1 MIGVNELENF
11 STKLTLR
18 IDWSEID
25 IFGHIN
31 NVAIFK
37 YVQAGRVN
45 YLEAIGL
52 MQLQYKTKI
61 GPILVSTNCQFRKQ
75 LFYPGQITIYS
86 KADFIKNTS
95 FGIKHVIY
103 NEINEICVEAQ
114 DVIVFFDFNTNNKR
128 LIPPELREKIEAL
141 QDKIRLDFDA

>member
-1 MIGVNELENF
+1 MNDF
-11 STKLTLR
+11 STKLELR
-18 IDWSEID
+18 MDWSEID

-52 MQLQYKTKI
+52 MQLQYKTKV

-75 LFYPGQITIYS
+75 LFYPGLITIYS
-86 KADFIKNTS
+86 TGNFIKNTS
-95 FGIKHVIY
+95 FGIKHVICNEK
-103 NEINEICVEAQ
+103 NEIAVEAQ
-114 DVIVFFDFNTNNKR
+114 DVIVFFDFNTNTKLPITN
-128 LIPPELREKIEAL
+128 ELRAKIEAL
-141 QDKIRLDFDA
+141 QDKISLDFEA